1 MTYVF
6 NEDRT
11 AAARVPAV
19 IPVVLTEL
27 VFALAA
33 MLAEDQQKK
42 LDGMSGKADRK
53 LLARIDAK
61 KRALG
66 MKPDHS
72 AQSYQNDSQEQP
84 M

>member
-6 NEDRT
+6 NEEHT
-11 AAARVPAV
+11 AAVPV
-19 IPVVLTEL
+19 PTVVPTMLTEL
-27 VFALAA
+27 VFAIAA
-33 MLAEDQQKK
+33 MLAESQQKK

-66 MKPDHS
+66 RKPDHS
-72 AQSYQNDSQEQP
+72 AQSYQNYDQEQS

>member
-6 NEDRT
+6 NEEHT

-33 MLAEDQQKK
+33 TLAESQQKK

-66 MKPDHS
+66 RKPDHS
-72 AQSYQNDSQEQP
+72 AQSYQNYDQEQSL
-84 M
+84 